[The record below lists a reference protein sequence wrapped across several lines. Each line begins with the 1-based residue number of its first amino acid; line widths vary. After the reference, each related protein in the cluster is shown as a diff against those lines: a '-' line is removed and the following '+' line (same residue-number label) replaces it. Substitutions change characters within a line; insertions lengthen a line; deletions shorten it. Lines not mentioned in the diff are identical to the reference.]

1 MLNAKKIM
9 LMKKTLSCSVLILS
23 AIVALTTH
31 SLAFAEIYKHVD
43 ANGRITYSNVKTKG
57 ATALNLDPEVNN
69 VRNDRARAVASENK
83 RTPTPSEF
91 PKVDKDT
98 QNARDGKRKEILQSE
113 LAAEKAALE
122 EAKRAY
128 AEGESNPEVYR
139 TKNANGSVRT
149 FRNIPKFEEKMKG
162 LQAEVDSHQRNIE
175 LLEKEIKAL

>member
-1 MLNAKKIM
+1 MP
-9 LMKKTLSCSVLILS
+9 MKKSPFYSVLILT
-23 AIVALTTH
+23 AVVALTMHTQ
-31 SLAFAEIYKHVD
+31 AFAEIYKHID

-57 ATALNLDPEVNN
+57 ATALNLDPDVNN

-113 LAAEKAALE
+113 LAAEKTALE

-139 TKNANGSVRT
+139 SKNANGTVNT

-162 LQAEVDSHQRNIE
+162 LKADVDSHQRNIE